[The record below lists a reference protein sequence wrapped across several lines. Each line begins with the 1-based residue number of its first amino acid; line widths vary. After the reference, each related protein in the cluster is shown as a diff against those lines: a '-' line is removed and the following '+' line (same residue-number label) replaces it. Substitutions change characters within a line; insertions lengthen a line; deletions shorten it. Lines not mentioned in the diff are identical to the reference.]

1 MKGTVQL
8 VQTNNNRDIVEL
20 PRQLELGLVWK
31 GLNLGGGGGTYKRTH
46 DRVDFSDISSIKAL
60 NGA

>member
-31 GLNLGGGGGTYKRTH
+31 GLNLGGGGTYKRTH

>member
-31 GLNLGGGGGTYKRTH
+31 GLNLGGGG
-46 DRVDFSDISSIKAL
+46 VPIKEL
-60 NGA
+60 MIGWIFLTSVLLKH

>member
-31 GLNLGGGGGTYKRTH
+31 GLNLGGGGY
-46 DRVDFSDISSIKAL
+46 L
-60 NGA
+60 